1 MIGTTTVI
9 VRRALLLLLLWV
21 CSTTTAFAANC
32 YVATAQGTTGPS
44 DWQTFC
50 WIDFSSYNATTASSS
65 GGQTFSLTLQDGT
78 VMSFVLKT
86 SGNALTPVASPSWS
100 GAAIGNTAMTGIAG
114 APVLYQTGAG
124 TSTATTTVTISSV
137 TLSPPA
143 GASGVT
149 NYMMVLADGESTNTG
164 ETLSFVTN
172 GGAWQT
178 LDQAGAISGSAY
190 PSVSGTGTTTV
201 TETGT
206 STGNVGAYVFGSS
219 KPTQITTTLVGGGL
233 QGFMLAVRF
242 ASVRLT
248 MQIADARVNSAD
260 QFTYAIQA
268 TSNSAT
274 LASGTSSGTGLG
286 PFTTAGLST
295 AASVPMTLAE
305 TMASGSVSTL
315 SHYQTSLTCT
325 NSASGSS
332 TVLPSAVITT
342 SYSLATLA
350 YGDALLCTFTE
361 TPFPH
366 LTLTKALGS
375 GGRQFSTDQFTMTI
389 AQGSTTV
396 ATTTTSGTGST
407 LTGAATV
414 QTQVTPATAYTLSET
429 PSGTTQTSQY
439 TSTMACTNAY
449 SGSATK
455 LPTTPG
461 GNVTPAM
468 GDVVSCIITNT
479 KVAAN
484 ASLTIVKSS
493 TIVSDPINSST
504 NPKAIP
510 GAIVAYT
517 LTVANTGPSAVDKNS
532 VLIIDTLPAQLSVGT
547 AASPTFTQGSP
558 TSALTFTSSTDISFS
573 NSTTAPTK
581 YSSCTYTPTASYDTN
596 VHFICLNPK
605 GTMAGSTGTPPS
617 FSITLNAKVN

>member
-32 YVATAQGTTGPS
+32 YVATGQGTTGPS

-50 WIDFSSYNATTASSS
+50 WIDFSSYNDTTASSS
-65 GGQTFSLTLQDGT
+65 GGQAFSLTLQDGT

-86 SGNALTPVASPSWS
+86 SGTALTPVASPSWT

-124 TSTATTTVTISSV
+124 TTTVTISSV

-164 ETLSFVTN
+164 ESLSFVTN

-190 PSVSGTGTTTV
+190 PSVSGSGTTTV
-201 TETGT
+201 TESGT

-295 AASVPMTLAE
+295 AASVPLTLAE

-332 TVLPSAVITT
+332 TVLPSAVITA

-350 YGDALLCTFTE
+350 YGDALLCTFTA

-407 LTGAATV
+407 LTGAATA

-439 TSTMACTNAY
+439 TSAMACANAY

-493 TIVSDPINSST
+493 TIVSDPINSSI

-517 LTVANTGPSAVDKNS
+517 LTVANTGPSTVERNS

-558 TSALTFTSSTDISFS
+558 TSALTFTSSTDIAFS

>member
-21 CSTTTAFAANC
+21 CSATSAFASNC
-32 YVATAQGTTGPS
+32 YTATAQGTTGPT
-44 DWQTFC
+44 DWQTYC
-50 WIDFSSYNATTASSS
+50 WVDFTSYNNTTASSA

-78 VMSFVLKT
+78 VMSFLLKT
-86 SGNALTPVASPSWS
+86 SGTSLTPVASPSWS
-100 GAAIGNTAMTGIAG
+100 GAAIGNTAMTGIGG

-124 TSTATTTVTISSV
+124 TSTVTISSI
-137 TLSPPA
+137 TLTPPS

-149 NYMMVLADGESTNTG
+149 NYMMVLADGESTNSG
-164 ETLSFVTN
+164 ESLTFVTN
-172 GGAWQT
+172 GGTWQT
-178 LDQAGAISGSAY
+178 LDQAGPTSGSTY
-190 PSVSGTGTTTV
+190 PTLSGTGTTTV
-201 TETGT
+201 AETGNT
-206 STGNVGAYVFGSS
+206 ANTVGAYIFGSA
-219 KPTQITTTLVGGGL
+219 KPTQVTTTLVGGGL

-268 TSNSAT
+268 TSNSST

-315 SHYQTSLTCT
+315 AHYQTSLTCT
-325 NSASGSS
+325 NGATGSS
-332 TVLPSAVITT
+332 TALPSGVVTT
-342 SYSLATLA
+342 SYALATLA
-350 YGDALLCTFTE
+350 YGDALLCTFTA

-366 LTLTKALGS
+366 IMLQKALGS
-375 GGRQFSTDQFTMTI
+375 GGRQFGTDQFIMTI

-396 ATTTTSGTGST
+396 ATATTSGTGST
-407 LTGAATV
+407 LTNPATT
-414 QTQVTPATAYTLSET
+414 QTQVTAGTAYSLSES

-439 TSTMACTNAY
+439 TSALGCTNAY
-449 SGSATK
+449 SASSTK

-461 GNVTPAM
+461 GSVTPAM
-468 GDVVSCIITNT
+468 GDVLTCTITNT

-484 ASLTIVKSS
+484 ATLTIVKSS
-493 TIVSDPINSST
+493 AVVSDPINGTT

-517 LTVANTGPSAVDKNS
+517 LTAANTGPSTVDKNS
-532 VLIIDTLPAQLSVGT
+532 VLIIDTLPTQLSVGT
-547 AASPTFTQGSP
+547 AASPTFAQGSP
-558 TSALTFTSSTDISFS
+558 TSALTFTSSTDIAFS
-573 NSTTAPTK
+573 NSSTAPTS
-581 YSSCTYTPTASYDTN
+581 YSACTYTPTASYDTA
-596 VHFICLNPK
+596 VRFICLNPK
-605 GTMAGSTGTPPS
+605 GTMAGSIGTPPS
-617 FSITLNAKVN
+617 FSITINAKVN